1 MVLLPLF
8 YCTVACTV
16 YTVYALRATV
26 RYGFTF
32 SALHHTVRTHYTV
45 IILGVRWAYRR
56 SV

>member
-1 MVLLPLF
+1 MLLPLF

-26 RYGFTF
+26 RCGFTF
-32 SALHHTVRTHYTV
+32 SALHNTVRTHYTV